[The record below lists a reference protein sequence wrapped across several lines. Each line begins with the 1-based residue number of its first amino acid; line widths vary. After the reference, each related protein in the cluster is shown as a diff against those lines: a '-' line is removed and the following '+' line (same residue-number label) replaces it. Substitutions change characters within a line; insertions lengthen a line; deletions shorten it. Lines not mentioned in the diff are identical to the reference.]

1 MPIIM
6 KVPLLDLK
14 AQHATIRAEIR
25 QAVEEVFDSQ
35 QFIRGSQVRQF
46 DEGVAEYVGMEASAL
61 RWPRFSRLP
70 RRMGFRS

>member
-1 MPIIM
+1 MPTIM

-35 QFIRGSQVRQF
+35 QFILGSQVRQF
-46 DEGVAEYVGMEASAL
+46 EEGVAEYVGMEASARRWL
-61 RWPRFSRLP
+61 PFLSWPRRT
-70 RRMGFRS
+70 GFRS